1 MKFGVLVCILFV
13 VQPVSHIFCCGSC
26 RNNEE
31 YVDVKVKLKPLT
43 LGPNTT
49 LVLKEI
55 DSNDSTSV
63 VCNVFHTDVVA
74 NFRVVDNSGGI
85 CKEINNLLLFKDEK
99 EDLDGNKRTSYLAFH
114 MENFHRLGENMHDS
128 MKMVEFGKI
137 KLFIED
143 EGGKSVFILNTEC
156 YDAFQALLKD
166 NKSKLFKKIKYNG
179 DNEHLSACEIGA
191 GKHDHIAINDFGRSE
206 DITLKIPKSLLEKK

>member
-13 VQPVSHIFCCGSC
+13 VQPLSHIFCCGSC

-31 YVDVKVKLKPLT
+31 YVDVKVKLKTLT
-43 LGPNTT
+43 LDENTN
-49 LVLKEI
+49 VILKEI

-63 VCNVFHTDVVA
+63 VCNVFHTDVAA
-74 NFRVVDNSGGI
+74 NFRVVDNPDGI
-85 CKEINNLLLFKDEK
+85 CKEIDKLLLFKDEK
-99 EDLDGNKRTSYLAFH
+99 EDLDGKKRTSYLAFH
-114 MENFHRLGENMHDS
+114 MENFHRLGENMHDC

-143 EGGKSVFILNTEC
+143 EGGQSAFILNTEC

-166 NKSKLFKKIKYNG
+166 NKSKLFKNIK
-179 DNEHLSACEIGA
+179 DNADNDHLSICEFG
-191 GKHDHIAINDFGRSE
+191 GHKHNHVAVKLFADGGT
-206 DITLKIPKSLLEKK
+206 ITLKIPKSLLEKK